1 MASASSPV
9 DPNEFFCEWLTSRS
23 GAVFRFERKLEDLQ
37 TAYQHLEVYETKEYG
52 RLFRLDGCNMTS
64 ERDEFLYHENIVH
77 VGLLAQERPRRAFI
91 VGGGDGGAAEEIL
104 KHPTIERVVLAE
116 LDPEVVRIAR
126 QYFQSVHRGAL
137 DDARVD
143 IRIGDA
149 YDEMRRTDERFDLV
163 VMDLTDP
170 IGPAEAL
177 YTAPFFREVE
187 RVLDPTGVLALHI
200 GAPFFHAERFASTT
214 AQLASVFPFVR
225 HYFVY
230 VPLYGASWGMAFA
243 SQRTDVA
250 ALSARDIDERLSV
263 REIAQLQYLNGD
275 TMRGSFALPP
285 YVQRILEGTANG
297 KQP

>member
-1 MASASSPV
+1 MTNGSASP
-9 DPNEFFCEWLTSRS
+9 DPREFFCEWLTAGS
-23 GAVFRFERKLEDLQ
+23 GAVFRFERKLEDFR

-77 VGLLAQERPRRAFI
+77 VGLLAQDRPRRAFI

-104 KHPTIERVVLAE
+104 KHPSIERVVLAE

-149 YDEMRRTDERFDLV
+149 YDAMRRTNERFDLV

-177 YTAPFFREVE
+177 YTAPFFREAE
-187 RVLDPTGVLALHI
+187 RVREPAGVLALHI
-200 GAPFFHAERFASTT
+200 GAPFFHGERFAATT
-214 AQLASVFPFVR
+214 RELASVFAFVR
-225 HYFVY
+225 LYFVY

-250 ALSARDIDERLSV
+250 AMSARDIDERIRV
-263 REIAQLQYLNGD
+263 RGIAQLQYVTGD
-275 TMRGSFALPP
+275 TMHGGFALPP
-285 YVQRILEGTANG
+285 YVASILERGPSSP
-297 KQP
+297 QP